1 MKYYPV
7 FLNARDRNCLVVGG
21 GRVGTRKAKTLV
33 RSGAQVTVV
42 SKVVCE
48 ELEKMPGIVLKRR
61 AFLPVDLEGMF
72 LVFAATNDA
81 RQNQQVLTD
90 ARAAH
95 VLCNSADAPG
105 QGDFILPAVMD
116 QGDLICAVSTCGAS
130 PVLAKKIRDDLAQAY
145 GPEYAMFLLL
155 MKAIRKK
162 LLAAGHDPEGH
173 KLIFRALME
182 KNLPALIAGK
192 EIAAIDTVLFELLG
206 NGFVF
211 TDLTLQKL
219 EIQEP

>member
-7 FLNARDRNCLVVGG
+7 FLDTRGRNCLVVGG

-33 RSGAQVTVV
+33 RSGAYVTVV
-42 SKVVCE
+42 SKKMCE
-48 ELEKMPGIVLKRR
+48 ALEKLPGIVVKRR
-61 AFLPVDLEGMF
+61 AFHPGDLEGMF

-81 RQNQQVLTD
+81 GLNQQVLTD
-90 ARAAH
+90 ARAVR

-105 QGDFILPAVMD
+105 QGDFILPAVME

-162 LLAAGHDPEGH
+162 LLAAGHDPQGH
-173 KLIFRALME
+173 KMIFRALME
-182 KNLPALIAGK
+182 KNLPALIAAK
-192 EIAAIDTVLFELLG
+192 DFAAIDTALFELLG
-206 NGFVF
+206 NGFDS
-211 TDLTLQKL
+211 TDLISQKL
-219 EIQEP
+219 

>member
-1 MKYYPV
+1 MKYFPV
-7 FLNARDRNCLVVGG
+7 FLNVRDRNCLVVGG

-33 RSGAQVTVV
+33 RAGALVTVV
-42 SKVVCE
+42 SKNMCE
-48 ELEKMPGIVLKRR
+48 ALEKMPGIVLKRR
-61 AFLPVDLEGMF
+61 AFHPGDLEGMF
-72 LVFAATNDA
+72 LVFAATDDA
-81 RQNQQVLTD
+81 PQNQQVLTG
-90 ARAAH
+90 ARAAR
-95 VLCNSADAPG
+95 VPCNSADAPER
-105 QGDFILPAVMD
+105 GDFILPAVMD

-155 MKAIRKK
+155 MKGIRQK

-182 KNLPALIAGK
+182 KNLPTLIAAK
-192 EIAAIDTVLFELLG
+192 EIAAIDTVLYELLG

-211 TDLTLQKL
+211 TDLTSQKL
-219 EIQEP
+219 